1 MNLKVIINS
10 LLIIIV
16 LHLFLQNLNYEMN
29 IGIENVVKK
38 NNNIENFESD
48 NSRDS
53 LLKFLD
59 SDGVDS
65 NNPNPSNSNL
75 ENNSNPNFN
84 GENNDISQFFNIYD
98 NLNEKDLGD
107 SVKKM
112 NDYEDSQNYLEK
124 TSTFEQQWQYKNEM
138 PMNGGSLGNDSVVG
152 FDSLDGNYASINF
165 NDDVPKENNI
175 QDLRNGMSTRGE
187 Q

>member
-38 NNNIENFESD
+38 NNNLENFESD

-98 NLNEKDLGD
+98 NLNEKDLEILL
-107 SVKKM
+107 KM

-124 TSTFEQQWQYKNEM
+124 LVHLSNNGNIKMM

-175 QDLRNGMSTRGE
+175 QDLRNGMSTRE
-187 Q
+187 YN

>member
-29 IGIENVVKK
+29 IGIDNVVKK
-38 NNNIENFESD
+38 NNNIENFEGD

-75 ENNSNPNFN
+75 ENNSIPILM
-84 GENNDISQFFNIYD
+84 EKIKIY
-98 NLNEKDLGD
+98 LFLI
-107 SVKKM
+107 
-112 NDYEDSQNYLEK
+112 
-124 TSTFEQQWQYKNEM
+124 F
-138 PMNGGSLGNDSVVG
+138 
-152 FDSLDGNYASINF
+152 
-165 NDDVPKENNI
+165 
-175 QDLRNGMSTRGE
+175 
-187 Q
+187 

>member
-1 MNLKVIINS
+1 MNLKIIINS

-29 IGIENVVKK
+29 IGIDNIVKK
-38 NNNIENFESD
+38 NNDIENFESD

-59 SDGVDS
+59 DEVNDS
-65 NNPNPSNSNL
+65 NSPNPSNSNL
-75 ENNSNPNFN
+75 ENNSIPNFN
-84 GENNDISQFFNIYD
+84 GENQEISQFFNIYD
-98 NLNEKDLGD
+98 NLNEKDLGE

-124 TSTFEQQWQYKNEM
+124 TNTLEQQWQYKNEM
-138 PMNGGSLGNDSVVG
+138 PMNGGTIGNDSIVG

-165 NDDVPKENNI
+165 NDDVPNANNI
-175 QDLRNGMSTRGE
+175 QDLRNGMNTRGE

>member
-75 ENNSNPNFN
+75 ENNRNTSL
-84 GENNDISQFFNIYD
+84 S
-98 NLNEKDLGD
+98 LLLSEKAPD
-107 SVKKM
+107 SKV
-112 NDYEDSQNYLEK
+112 LEK
-124 TSTFEQQWQYKNEM
+124 AK
-138 PMNGGSLGNDSVVG
+138 
-152 FDSLDGNYASINF
+152 
-165 NDDVPKENNI
+165 KEIIENI
-175 QDLRNGMSTRGE
+175 KCD
-187 Q
+187 